1 MEWLR
6 PYLKNYQ
13 QILETSLKCLQVNAA
28 DRPNGDMLLTDS
40 FVNGTPLRGPVV
52 LVMPLELSS
61 IVVERC
67 FSLGHSSIIDNT
79 VSADEVT
86 RILKQVLVCILWAR
100 EDISYGTVD
109 GLARVFISVLEF
121 ICCLEEL
128 LLYL

>member
-1 MEWLR
+1 MNVANR
-6 PYLKNYQ
+6 P
-13 QILETSLKCLQVNAA
+13 SC
-28 DRPNGDMLLTDS
+28 DMLLMDS
-40 FVNGTPLRGPVV
+40 FSITTPTPVV

-67 FSLGHSSIIDNT
+67 FPLGHSSIIDIT
-79 VSADEVT
+79 VSANEVT
-86 RILKQVLVCILWAR
+86 RILKRVLLCILWAR

-109 GLARVFISVLEF
+109 GLARVLISVLEF